1 MTEKTKAI
9 LKIAAIVGAF
19 VLLVV
24 GTIMYK
30 SWWLKVP
37 FAIMAL
43 GVGWLLVRMYLSYKR
58 KKYAIEGKVL
68 SITPPKN
75 KFKIGKY
82 TIIVK
87 TGKSSKKLYSWQKL
101 SMKVGN
107 SYAIYY
113 EEKSNQ
119 IIKYETM
126 KINMAARPKGNLPP
140 QFR

>member
-9 LKIAAIVGAF
+9 LKIAGIVVVF
-19 VLLVV
+19 VLLIV
-24 GTIMYK
+24 GTILYK

-37 FAIMAL
+37 CGILAIGL
-43 GVGWLLVRMYLSYKR
+43 GWLLVRMYLSYKR

-68 SITPPKN
+68 SITSPKN
-75 KFKIGKY
+75 KFKLGKY
-82 TIIVK
+82 TVIVK

-119 IIKYETM
+119 IIKYESM

>member
-1 MTEKTKAI
+1 MTEKRKAM
-9 LKIAAIVGAF
+9 LKIAGIVAAF

-24 GTIMYK
+24 GTIFYK
-30 SWWLKVP
+30 SLWLRIP
-37 FAIMAL
+37 FAIMAI
-43 GVGWLLVRMYLSYKR
+43 GVGALLVRMYLSYKR

-75 KFKIGKY
+75 RFKVGKY
-82 TIIVK
+82 TVILK

-101 SMKVGN
+101 NMKVGN

-126 KINMAARPKGNLPP
+126 KINMAARPKGNIPP

>member
-9 LKIAAIVGAF
+9 LKIAAIVLAF
-19 VLLVV
+19 VMLVV

-37 FAIMAL
+37 FAILAI

-101 SMKVGN
+101 SMKIGN

-126 KINMAARPKGNLPP
+126 KVNMAARPKGNLPP

>member
-9 LKIAAIVGAF
+9 LKIAAFVVSF

-37 FAIMAL
+37 FAILAV
-43 GVGWLLVRMYLSYKR
+43 GVGWILVRMYLSYKR

-126 KINMAARPKGNLPP
+126 KFNMAARPKGNIPP
-140 QFR
+140 QFK

>member
-9 LKIAAIVGAF
+9 LKIAAFVVSF

-37 FAIMAL
+37 CAILAV
-43 GVGWLLVRMYLSYKR
+43 GVGWILVRMYLSYKR

-101 SMKVGN
+101 SMKIGN
-107 SYAIYY
+107 SYVIYY

-126 KINMAARPKGNLPP
+126 KFNMAARPKGNIPP
-140 QFR
+140 QFK